1 VVKAG
6 CCSLKRIERIDAHT
20 YAGAGSAILVYNFH
34 CFGWVGKCD
43 ADADANAAA
52 AAAVAEGQRG
62 EWQSGRVAEF
72 SSHFHRAPSRHLGI
86 GIRISGRAGSSLVA
100 VASVRSTLDS
110 QLTAH
115 SSQQI
120 ANSSRRVAYS

>member
-52 AAAVAEGQRG
+52 AAAVAEGQRA
-62 EWQSGRVAEF
+62 EWQSFPRIFIGRRADTLELGSVYPAGQAVH
-72 SSHFHRAPSRHLGI
+72 SSPLRQF
-86 GIRISGRAGSSLVA
+86 
-100 VASVRSTLDS
+100 VRLSTLSS
-110 QLTAH
+110 QLTVH
-115 SSQQI
+115 SK
-120 ANSSRRVAYS
+120 